1 VVLHARCGTFC
12 SADVEANATPAQRLG
27 WYVRRLRSMEKGE
40 LPWRVGQALLRSGF
54 RKVRADANLSPE
66 TVCDWTEALGRFR
79 AASDRPVLL
88 DRHRAEVIAEREP
101 ELVSG
106 LIDAADRSAEYRFSF
121 FGYPAISLKRPVD
134 WHHDPFSNVRW
145 PDSPSHRIDHRTAAG
160 DVKWIWELNRLQHLP
175 WLAQAWLFTGDDRYS
190 RAAFSHLDSWMEQNP
205 VGRGI
210 AWRGAFEAGLRAVSI
225 CVALQ
230 GLRDAPELT
239 TERYRRIVTMLAQ
252 SQLLCWRERS
262 LFSSANNHLIGE
274 MVGLAV
280 ISMMFPELR
289 SAAEGERRAMT
300 TLTLE
305 ARKQILP
312 DGSGAEQSVGY
323 QMATVELLHL
333 VAALSIQRDGHAPRP
348 ITDAIA
354 RSSAFLSAV
363 VGQHDPDPR
372 YGDCDQEFA
381 LRLGPEDAR
390 DIRGHLGLLATLG
403 GDDADANSGPN
414 SLGAEWFRAV
424 AQSNPPSSSI
434 SDSARRAA
442 NDRQGFV
449 AREGGLVVLRNG
461 RRRTTM
467 DIGPL
472 GYLSIA
478 AHGHADALAVS
489 LSDDGENL
497 IGDPGTGSYY
507 RHPQWRAVMRGTR
520 AHATVCVDG
529 QDQSLIGGPFLWT
542 RHAHTRLRGVNL
554 SAGVIDAEHDGYT
567 RLPGRV
573 VHRRWLIAPPEDG
586 AQLVV
591 DLVSGTGV
599 HEVRTSWP
607 LHPSLDA
614 SRFDAGHTLR
624 RDRVPVLQLLHAA
637 TVPLGFDD
645 RFGDEANALGWW
657 SDRLES
663 RVPTWWLGAVCR
675 AELPVVIATLI
686 TPADG
691 LPTSDLGVTMQH
703 SVIEA
708 TWTEDTAA
716 RSVAVRVAGSAA
728 VTHCGPSAR
737 HNG

>member
-1 VVLHARCGTFC
+1 MRRAGCSPSC
-12 SADVEANATPAQRLG
+12 SADMEANATRAQRLG

-40 LPWRVGQALLRSGF
+40 LPWRVGQALLRSRFGGI
-54 RKVRADANLSPE
+54 RAGANLHPDII
-66 TVCDWTEALGRFR
+66 CDWTEALSRFR
-79 AASDRPVLL
+79 SASDRPVLL
-88 DRHRAEVIAEREP
+88 DRQHAEAIAEREP
-101 ELVSG
+101 KLVSE
-106 LIDAADRSAEYRFSF
+106 LIDAADRSAEYRFRF
-121 FGYPAISLKRPVD
+121 FGYPTISLKQPVD
-134 WHHDPFSNVRW
+134 WHHDPFADVRW

-190 RAAFSHLDSWMEQNP
+190 RAAFSHLDSWLEQNP
-205 VGRGI
+205 AGRGI

-230 GLRDAPELT
+230 GLRDSPDLT
-239 TERYRRIVTMLAQ
+239 IERYRRIVTMLAQ

-280 ISMMFPELR
+280 TSMMFPELR
-289 SAAEGERRAMT
+289 SAAQGERRAMT
-300 TLTLE
+300 TLALE

-312 DGSGAEQSVGY
+312 DGAGAEQSVGY
-323 QMATVELLHL
+323 QLAAVELLHL
-333 VAALSIQRDGHAPRP
+333 VAALSIQRDGDAPRP

-354 RSSAFLSAV
+354 RSTAYLSAV
-363 VGQHDPDPR
+363 VGQHDPEPR

-390 DIRGHLGLLATLG
+390 DVRGHLGLVATLG
-403 GDDADANSGPN
+403 GGGAGAHCGPN

-424 AQSNPPSSSI
+424 AQSNSPRTST
-434 SDSARRAA
+434 SDSARRAG
-442 NDRQGFV
+442 NEHQSFV
-449 AREGGLVVLRNG
+449 AGEGGLVVLRNG
-461 RRRTTM
+461 GRRTTM
-467 DIGPL
+467 DTGPL

-489 LSDDGENL
+489 LSDNGEDL
-497 IGDPGTGSYY
+497 VGDPGTGSYY

-529 QDQSLIGGPFLWT
+529 EDQSVIGGPFLWT

-554 SAGVIDAEHDGYT
+554 SSGVVDAEHDGYT

-573 VHRRWLIAPPEDG
+573 MHRRWLIAPPADR

-591 DLVSGTGV
+591 DFVSGTGV

-614 SRFDAGHTLR
+614 SRFDAGHTLS
-624 RDRVPVLQLLHAA
+624 RDQVPVLQVMHAA
-637 TVPLGFDD
+637 TVELRFDD
-645 RFGDEANALGWW
+645 SFGDEANALGWW

-663 RVPTWWLGAVCR
+663 RVPAWWLGAVCR
-675 AELPVVIATLI
+675 VDLPVVIATLI
-686 TPADG
+686 IPADG
-691 LPTSDLGVTMQH
+691 VQTSDFGVTMQH

-708 TWTEDTAA
+708 TWTEDTVD
-716 RSVAVRVAGSAA
+716 RSVVVRVDGSAD
-728 VTHCGPSAR
+728 VTHCGSSAR
-737 HNG
+737 GNE